1 MDVIGATL
9 DHLVAFVAQWWLLIA
24 LLVGVFY
31 VGRVLNPSTAEGGR
45 FAAVDGL
52 RTRPT

>member
-1 MDVIGATL
+1 MDVIGAAL

-24 LLVGVFY
+24 LLAGVFY
-31 VGRVLNPSTAEGGR
+31 MGRVLNPSTAAKR
-45 FAAVDGL
+45 PPSAADGL